1 MTTPPDSSSLHI
13 GWDDLYTP
21 ETDGYVQQLQAAQ
34 AAPLVRAVGDA
45 TDAKPT
51 WYRGQIV
58 QMALA
63 GLAGGIVAFGLQELI
78 VRPDVLQA
86 TDDPTVSNVLFT
98 VLIGFGIGL
107 VIAAWEGIAARSLAK
122 VGRMLAFAAPALLLT
137 TLVGGFVANAIYSPW
152 MESVYDR
159 LLSQAIALDWTDA
172 EFFQAAGNATHM
184 PRGVAWAIVGLAAGV
199 GIGLTSRQ
207 VQRVIN
213 GALGG
218 LLGGFVGGVV
228 FDFFTSGVS
237 ARITGIA
244 ITGLAI
250 GLGIGLVEVARRQ
263 HWLEIM
269 TGGMAGKQ
277 FILYSSRTTIG
288 AGADNDVTLIKD
300 PAIAA
305 HHAVLTANERGIS
318 VGAVDPMAPLLIN
331 GAPVGSQGLTDG
343 DVLQLG
349 STMLR
354 YRDKAEQPVAPGAIV
369 G

>member
-1 MTTPPDSSSLHI
+1 MSNHTDGPLQI
-13 GWDDLYTP
+13 GWDDLYTS

-45 TDAKPT
+45 SDAKPA
-51 WYRGQIV
+51 WYRGQIA

-63 GLAGGIVAFGLQELI
+63 GVAGGAIAWLIIELFL
-78 VRPDVLQA
+78 RPDSDTLSA
-86 TDDPTVSNVLFT
+86 TASNILFT
-98 VLIGFGIGL
+98 VILGFAIGL
-107 VIAAWEGIAARSLAK
+107 TIAAWDGISTRSMAKIGRNLAT
-122 VGRMLAFAAPALLLT
+122 AAPALAVT
-137 TLVGGFVANAIYSPW
+137 TLVGGVIANAIYQPW
-152 MESVYDR
+152 IEATVER
-159 LLSQAIALDWTDA
+159 VFTQAVALDWNDDQLYSA
-172 EFFQAAGNATHM
+172 LGNAMHL

-199 GIGLTSRQ
+199 GIGLGSRQ
-207 VQRVIN
+207 MQRVLN
-213 GALGG
+213 GAIGGVIGGFLGG
-218 LLGGFVGGVV
+218 AV
-228 FDFFTSGVS
+228 FDFFTSGVP
-237 ARITGIA
+237 ARALGMA

-277 FILYSSRTTIG
+277 FILYSNRTTIG

-305 HHAVLTANERGIS
+305 HHAVLSASDRGLTAAPTN
-318 VGAVDPMAPLLIN
+318 PMAPLLVN
-331 GAPVGSQGLTDG
+331 GAPVSSQGLSDG

-354 YRDKAEQPVAPGAIV
+354 YRDKAEEPVAPGAIV